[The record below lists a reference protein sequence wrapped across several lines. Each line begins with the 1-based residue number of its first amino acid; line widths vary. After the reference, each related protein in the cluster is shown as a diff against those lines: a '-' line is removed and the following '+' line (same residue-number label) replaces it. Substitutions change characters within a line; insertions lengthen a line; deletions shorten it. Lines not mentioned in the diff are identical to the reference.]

1 MKKTRRSTFST
12 SSVPLIRRLVSTY
25 LRPYARQT
33 LGALLCL
40 ILAASM
46 TALFARLIQPV
57 MDDVLSR
64 AGTDKSARDMI
75 LPIGAAIFACFA
87 VRGFASYGQTLQMS
101 RIGQWI
107 IRDIQNDL
115 FRHLI
120 RLDLDFHTRHP
131 AGQLTSRMV
140 SDVNVMRAAITDAL
154 SGILSSG
161 LTLIFLII
169 VMVIQDWQLSLITL
183 TTLPLAS
190 FLVSYLGKRLR
201 KISKS
206 IQDQTAILTDRLG
219 EVFSGIRMV
228 QSYGL
233 EDSESHRMARTVD
246 DVRRQTIKSIRVS
259 EMLTPIN
266 EILVG
271 LTIFTIIVYGGYKIA
286 HGDATPGS
294 LMSFIAAF
302 ALAYEPM
309 KKLGKMNNILQ
320 LGLGAAE
327 RVFDLM
333 DRPALLTN
341 SHNAHDLILPTAPTI
356 SFDHVSFTYPGTSTP
371 VLKDLNLLFPAGKVT
386 ALVGPSGGGKSTLI
400 NLILRFYDPTV
411 GRIFVNGDDIGAL
424 TFESL
429 RQNIALVSQD
439 ITLFNT
445 TIRDNILFGAPH
457 ADINSVMSAA
467 RAAAAHDFIME
478 LPNGYDTPIGAS
490 GVLLSGGQRQRLS
503 IARAM
508 LRNAPILLLDEATS
522 ALDNESERLVQ
533 ESLKTLEAGRTTIV
547 IAHRLS
553 TIRHADQ
560 IVVMD
565 GGQAIEIG
573 QHDALLN
580 AGGAYARLHGTF
592 AVGH

>member
-411 GRIFVNGDDIGAL
+411 GRIFVNGDDISAL
-424 TFESL
+424 TFKSL

-457 ADINSVMSAA
+457 ADINLVMSAA